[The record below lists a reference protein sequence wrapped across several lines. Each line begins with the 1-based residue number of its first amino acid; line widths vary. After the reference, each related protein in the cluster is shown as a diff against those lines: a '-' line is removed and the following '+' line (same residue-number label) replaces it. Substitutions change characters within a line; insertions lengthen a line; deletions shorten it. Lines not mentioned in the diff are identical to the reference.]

1 MIEMNFS
8 LANLISTVK
17 QIYDCMSKPLHYIRS
32 LNLLLIVIFLL
43 QIWVS
48 CSTCLTDLDYHL
60 SKLKNA
66 DGFVSDIQSFQGG
79 NSAELS
85 INSEGNYARIYIY
98 LDPPL
103 PIEELDQLNMWI
115 FPQSGDGTIQVEL
128 YFDGDGDDS
137 YDSKNPKDARILSQK
152 KSCSEEG
159 MSNHTWNE
167 LDGFDLE
174 YEKYKDEEF
183 MPGSLDDCK
192 GRLDGQRIVKIY
204 ISIFKDI
211 NVSDTS
217 VFIDYI
223 KIGDEIIS
231 FEPLEKEDVKD
242 GPSSATPGGLMTY
255 TITYGNNGIEPVDLI
270 VKEDYDPQTVFV
282 VSYPTPDPGT
292 FDTWTFLHLPPGAH
306 GQIVIK
312 MRTRK
317 PAAKARIDG
326 QVSGNGFMSTEGML
340 STEFGSYLVTN
351 NVHIMAGEFNFSGSA
366 TTRIRPII
374 GSVLQYGEHGAGD
387 YESLEKLTYNSV
399 SIQAER
405 NILAKFSPAFVNL
418 SKNSTPLL
426 LRGDWSANLRAE
438 NDYRD
443 IRWSDR
449 YSEGKS
455 LNLSYRAQLG
465 KTLSYLE
472 TAAQVLGQADRT
484 SYWPGGFTDTH
495 LAGNFTLTGKA
506 RWKWA
511 NKTVRP
517 DKEWLECSCLM
528 EE

>member
-1 MIEMNFS
+1 MGRLLTHN
-8 LANLISTVK
+8 
-17 QIYDCMSKPLHYIRS
+17 RS
-32 LNLLLIVIFLL
+32 VIFLALIIFL
-43 QIWVS
+43 QLGIMS
-48 CSTCLTDLDYHL
+48 SLGLTDLDYSLRKLTYSLGSL
-60 SKLKNA
+60 STEENFH
-66 DGFVSDIQSFQGG
+66 GT
-79 NSAELS
+79 NSAKLS
-85 INSEGNYARIYIY
+85 IYNKDRFARIYID
-98 LDPPL
+98 LDDPL
-103 PIEELDQLNMWI
+103 PLQDLDQFSMWI
-115 FPQSGDGTIQVEL
+115 RPQSGCGSLQIEIYL
-128 YFDGDGDDS
+128 DDNT
-137 YDSKNPKDARILSQK
+137 KILSLK
-152 KSCSEEG
+152 KSWAEMD
-159 MSNHTWNE
+159 MSYSQWNE
-167 LDGFDLE
+167 LDGFDLN
-174 YEKYKDEEF
+174 YVGS
-183 MPGSLDDCK
+183 GSLDDIK
-192 GRLDGQRIVKIY
+192 NQLKDKRITKIY
-204 ISIFKDI
+204 ITLYNTNTDGLE
-211 NVSDTS
+211 TTA
-217 VFIDYI
+217 FIDYI

-242 GPSSATPGGLMTY
+242 GPSSASPGGLMTY

-472 TAAQVLGQADRT
+472 TAAQMLGQADRT

-495 LAGNFTLTGKA
+495 LSGNFTLTGKA

-517 DKEWLECSCLM
+517 DKEWLECSFPAEQ
-528 EE
+528 EEI

>member
-1 MIEMNFS
+1 MGRLLTHN
-8 LANLISTVK
+8 
-17 QIYDCMSKPLHYIRS
+17 RS
-32 LNLLLIVIFLL
+32 VIFLALIIFL
-43 QIWVS
+43 QLGIMS
-48 CSTCLTDLDYHL
+48 SLGLTDLDYSLRKLTYSLGSL
-60 SKLKNA
+60 STEENFH
-66 DGFVSDIQSFQGG
+66 GT
-79 NSAELS
+79 NSAKLS
-85 INSEGNYARIYIY
+85 IYNKDRFARIYID
-98 LDPPL
+98 LDDPL
-103 PIEELDQLNMWI
+103 PLQDLDQFSMWI
-115 FPQSGDGTIQVEL
+115 RPQSGCGSLQIEIYL
-128 YFDGDGDDS
+128 DDNT
-137 YDSKNPKDARILSQK
+137 KILSLK
-152 KSCSEEG
+152 KSWAEMD
-159 MSNHTWNE
+159 MSYSQWNE
-167 LDGFDLE
+167 LDGFDLN
-174 YEKYKDEEF
+174 YVGS
-183 MPGSLDDCK
+183 GSLDDIK
-192 GRLDGQRIVKIY
+192 NQLKDKRITKIY
-204 ISIFKDI
+204 ITLYNTNTDGLE
-211 NVSDTS
+211 TTA
-217 VFIDYI
+217 FIDYI

-242 GPSSATPGGLMTY
+242 GPSSASPGGLMTY

-340 STEFGSYLVTN
+340 STEFESYLVTN

-472 TAAQVLGQADRT
+472 TAAQMLGQADRT